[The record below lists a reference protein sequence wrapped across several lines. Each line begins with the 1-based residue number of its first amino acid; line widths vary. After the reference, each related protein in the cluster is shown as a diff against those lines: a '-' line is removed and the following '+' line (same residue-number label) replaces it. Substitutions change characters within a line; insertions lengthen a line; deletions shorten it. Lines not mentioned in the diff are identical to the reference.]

1 MRRVSVRGRHLPSSG
16 IDRLRSRRSGAIP
29 IALLLLAAA
38 ATATAALAAQQ
49 KAVTRG
55 AWVGTYTLGGPGQIA
70 FDIGGGRASVALG
83 FGHADLQTVPASSAG
98 GRVRFRLP
106 GRPGPMEFDAKVVGG
121 KLVGTVAQ
129 GKARGAFTA
138 KPGAGAALRARGFY
152 GPGKETL
159 AVVDDPYGPARLV
172 DIVNGGVRALYP
184 AGSAF
189 AIGSGFATRT
199 PTTGMAQFGPTSARI
214 EGRPLTRWR
223 HRQFEVRFRSGD
235 AMLSGTLTLP
245 TGPGRH
251 AAVAYVLGSGPT
263 QRAYLPDIDVMLVD
277 RGVAVL
283 AFDKRGIGQSGG
295 YYPGESPTAPTIDIL
310 ARDAAAA
317 VRFLAAQPEIDP
329 ARLGLA
335 GHSQAG
341 WIMPLAATR
350 EPAVRFILAMSG
362 PSVTAD
368 EVDLFQHSTGQ
379 GERHTGK
386 TLEDVER
393 EVLAAGPSGV
403 DPMPWIRKLKIPSLW
418 VYGGLDQH
426 VPARLCVRLLQPLA
440 DQPVRDLSILVYP
453 NANHALVE
461 TTTGLTSEMLRSDT
475 FAPGLF
481 AAIGDWL
488 KAHRLGG

>member
-1 MRRVSVRGRHLPSSG
+1 MRRASARGRHSSSTSG
-16 IDRLRSRRSGAIP
+16 GRSRDRRGGAIP
-29 IALLLLAAA
+29 IALVLLA
-38 ATATAALAAQQ
+38 ATATGALAAEQ
-49 KAVTRG
+49 KAVTTG
-55 AWVGTYTLGGPGQIA
+55 SWVGTYTLGGPGQIA
-70 FDIGGGRASVALG
+70 LDIGGGRASVALG
-83 FGHADLQTVPASSAG
+83 YGHADLQTVPASIAG
-98 GRVRFRLP
+98 SRVRFWLP
-106 GRPGPMEFDAKVVGG
+106 GRPGSMVFDAKVVGG

-129 GKARGAFTA
+129 GNARGAFTA
-138 KPGAGAALRARGFY
+138 KPGAGTALRARGYY
-152 GPGKETL
+152 GSGKETL
-159 AVVDDPYGPARLV
+159 AVVDDPYGPARIV
-172 DIVNGGVRALYP
+172 DIVSGAVRALYP
-184 AGSAF
+184 AGNAF
-189 AIGSGFATRT
+189 AIGSGFAART
-199 PTTGMAQFGPTSARI
+199 PTTGMAQFGPTSGRI
-214 EGRPLTRWR
+214 EGRQLTRWR

-245 TGPGRH
+245 DGPGPH
-251 AAVAYVLGSGPT
+251 AAVAYVLGSGST
-263 QRAYLPDIDVMLVD
+263 QRAYLPDIDAMLVD
-277 RGVAVL
+277 KGVAVL

-350 EPAVRFILAMSG
+350 EPAVRFILALSG
-362 PSVTAD
+362 PAVTAD
-368 EVDLFQHSTGQ
+368 EVDLFQNTTGR
-379 GERHTGK
+379 GERHSGK
-386 TLEDVER
+386 TLEEIER

-403 DPMPWIRKLKIPSLW
+403 DPMPWIRKLRIPSLW

-440 DQPVRDLSILVYP
+440 DQPGRDLSILVYP